1 MPLKY
6 RDGNVSNNW
15 TGAIFPFS
23 PSYIEIDGMEH
34 SVASQGANT
43 ISVFGFYSEKDETMS
58 IQDEIKPN
66 TPYMVRVN
74 GDGDAEVKAV
84 FSATGSSSAVA
95 GDEEQSTEM
104 YDVQLT
110 PEATEICNAG
120 KDFTLFGDY
129 ESRMVT
135 EGDYLLDDTGEVFR
149 LVDMTAGEIPA
160 MSHFNVF
167 IRANEAGAADTFKIE
182 NNNLSGINV
191 VEGVNADGLA
201 ISREGSLM
209 VIVASEARALAIY
222 DINGRLAASLSLEV
236 GRNTVELPAGI
247 YVVAGVKVMM

>member
-1 MPLKY
+1 
-6 RDGNVSNNW
+6 
-15 TGAIFPFS
+15 
-23 PSYIEIDGMEH
+23 
-34 SVASQGANT
+34 
-43 ISVFGFYSEKDETMS
+43 
-58 IQDEIKPN
+58 
-66 TPYMVRVN
+66 
-74 GDGDAEVKAV
+74 
-84 FSATGSSSAVA
+84 
-95 GDEEQSTEM
+95 M

-160 MSHFNVF
+160 VSHFNVF

-191 VEGVNADGLA
+191 VEGVDADGLA

-222 DINGRLAASLSLEV
+222 DINGRLAASLSLEA